1 MSIPLRLNGARASA
15 CGVCSAGDAHSI
27 RIFCTCNSRCSASS
41 KCKRV
46 SPKTALKPLV
56 REQAPLL
63 LIGITKAFAAPI
75 AIFLISLNLTRSCG
89 TSIRVE
95 GA

>member
-46 SPKTALKPLV
+46 SPKTALKPLGC
-56 REQAPLL
+56 EPLL
-63 LIGITKAFAAPI
+63 LIV
-75 AIFLISLNLTRSCG
+75 R
-89 TSIRVE
+89 R
-95 GA
+95 

>member
-63 LIGITKAFAAPI
+63 LIGITKAFAANCNKK
-75 AIFLISLNLTRSCG
+75 ISRSKHA
-89 TSIRVE
+89 RAVRRFAVE